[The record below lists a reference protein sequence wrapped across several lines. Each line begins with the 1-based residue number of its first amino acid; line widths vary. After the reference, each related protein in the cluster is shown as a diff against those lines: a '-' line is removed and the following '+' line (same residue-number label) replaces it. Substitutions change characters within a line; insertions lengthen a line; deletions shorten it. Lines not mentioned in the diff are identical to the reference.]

1 MNRIAR
7 RLVFPAVILLL
18 FAAFDK
24 PRHTA
29 PVPDARQAKIAFELL
44 NKIRQNPSA
53 YYDLGF
59 NAGFPVTQTP
69 LVWNDTLAR
78 VAEKKAMDM
87 ATHRYFSHT
96 DLQGYGMNYYI
107 NAAGYKLNV
116 DWLKNKRMNN
126 FESIQAGAA
135 GGEDAVKRL
144 ITDAGVPSLGHRK
157 HLLGS
162 GNFYNQLSDI
172 GIGFVW
178 ADSADKYN
186 CYVSVII
193 AMHNW
198 K

>member
-1 MNRIAR
+1 MNRIAHIF
-7 RLVFPAVILLL
+7 LTLAVLFLLL
-18 FAAFDK
+18 TAFDK
-24 PRHTA
+24 LHHTEPFA
-29 PVPDARQAKIAFELL
+29 DPKQAKLAFELL
-44 NKIRQNPSA
+44 NKIRQNPSD
-53 YYDLGF
+53 YYNLGF
-59 NAGFPVTQTP
+59 NSSFPVTQTA
-69 LVWNDTLAR
+69 LIWNDTLAK

-87 ATHRYFSHT
+87 ATKKYFSHT
-96 DLQGYGMNYYI
+96 DRDGYGMNYYI
-107 NAAGYKLNV
+107 NAAGYKLNAN
-116 DWLKNKRMNN
+116 WLKKNQMNN

-162 GNFYNQLSDI
+162 GQFYNQLTDI

-186 CYVSVII
+186 CYVSVVI